1 MKENDIPG
9 ENDVYNETELL
20 TLIRKRTAYVG
31 KITTLI
37 NKITSIIEND
47 SDDSEIGKIESYDQK
62 LDKYIGL
69 IREFTTKYC
78 TLESDERK
86 TDEVLNYCTDQE
98 FRVIQ
103 IRKSMNTFLARNSHG
118 IVNYSSHRSSRSGR
132 SNKSKRSSASSASY
146 LAVIEKRKSTEC
158 AKLLAAQA
166 EERAQREI
174 AILEKKKALELEL
187 EKENVKSK
195 VIEAK
200 NAASIAEIELKYE
213 EEACISSHSSSVSSK
228 SISSHTSE
236 YRNNIIP
243 NYEIT
248 NDVISRDGN
257 TPPIQINHHSLN
269 QNAPVFY
276 PTHPNDIT
284 NLQAP
289 PSPQPT
295 KQEPVDQFID
305 DLIEGQET
313 SLKFDHP
320 SVSLQL
326 ALKQEYESRH
336 LPPIQLRRFDGDP
349 SAWPEFIQNFRNR
362 VHFKVTFDDNMRMDR
377 LISVLDGDAKRSVES
392 VGTDSLFYPTA
403 LKTLKRDF
411 GNPMVV
417 SHLKLKSV
425 LDLPQI
431 KTFDRTTIRRYHQQL
446 KSTITWLLSMGY
458 ETPTKSSENLT
469 KAVSRL
475 PNNLRQEF
483 YKDTGNLQFTSHNIN
498 LVFFE
503 QWLDKKLRRYFNP
516 IADIIANNDKVSKG
530 NDKSTDSRRI
540 NTVTNQEKEK
550 SSNENNNKNYKF
562 SSGGSQVNKSLPGT
576 QSSKQFNQSSS
587 GNQTSK
593 QGGKSSPSGT
603 QNSQV
608 NQPQNLQANQPSS
621 GSQISQVS
629 QPSNNP
635 SQSTYKR
642 KCWLCSENHRLM
654 ECEQF
659 TSKSV
664 ADRILISQQQHLCYN
679 CLSKGHSFDECQ
691 STHTCKVDGCG
702 KKHHTLLHIDKSSQK
717 QSNTHY
723 SSNQNHKTYLQVL
736 PVIVSNGENFITTN
750 ALLDTGSD
758 STLIRQDVADKLR
771 LSGMDQS
778 LELSNVMSISKKMKS
793 KLVKFNLS
801 SSSHPNEVEISNAWV
816 VPDLNLPV
824 AQVNISE
831 LKEN

>member
-1 MKENDIPG
+1 MI
-9 ENDVYNETELL
+9 
-20 TLIRKRTAYVG
+20 
-31 KITTLI
+31 
-37 NKITSIIEND
+37 
-47 SDDSEIGKIESYDQK
+47 
-62 LDKYIGL
+62 
-69 IREFTTKYC
+69 
-78 TLESDERK
+78 
-86 TDEVLNYCTDQE
+86 
-98 FRVIQ
+98 
-103 IRKSMNTFLARNSHG
+103 
-118 IVNYSSHRSSRSGR
+118 
-132 SNKSKRSSASSASY
+132 
-146 LAVIEKRKSTEC
+146 
-158 AKLLAAQA
+158 
-166 EERAQREI
+166 
-174 AILEKKKALELEL
+174 
-187 EKENVKSK
+187 
-195 VIEAK
+195 
-200 NAASIAEIELKYE
+200 
-213 EEACISSHSSSVSSK
+213 
-228 SISSHTSE
+228 
-236 YRNNIIP
+236 
-243 NYEIT
+243 
-248 NDVISRDGN
+248 
-257 TPPIQINHHSLN
+257 
-269 QNAPVFY
+269 
-276 PTHPNDIT
+276 
-284 NLQAP
+284 
-289 PSPQPT
+289 
-295 KQEPVDQFID
+295 
-305 DLIEGQET
+305 
-313 SLKFDHP
+313 
-320 SVSLQL
+320 
-326 ALKQEYESRH
+326 
-336 LPPIQLRRFDGDP
+336 
-349 SAWPEFIQNFRNR
+349 
-362 VHFKVTFDDNMRMDR
+362 
-377 LISVLDGDAKRSVES
+377 
-392 VGTDSLFYPTA
+392 
-403 LKTLKRDF
+403 
-411 GNPMVV
+411 
-417 SHLKLKSV
+417 
-425 LDLPQI
+425 
-431 KTFDRTTIRRYHQQL
+431 
-446 KSTITWLLSMGY
+446 
-458 ETPTKSSENLT
+458 

-831 LKEN
+831 LKENLPHLHNIDFPLPNKNDVTILIGADMPQLLIHHDFKVGLPNEPVAVKTQLGWVLMGGKSAVNKSLNNFLHSDLDILSKTVEQFWSIESYGTKFKDEVLLPKDEQRAINILETTCTKKDRREICNYGRHSTNVSPN